1 MRKTYLL
8 LALLLGFTYAHAQQ
22 AQLGAELKKTLDS
35 GTQDWLRITLV
46 FQNQLD
52 FQSLLYSFE
61 ANQTPLDLRAKTVIR
76 EAMRFTSR
84 EQAPVLQQLSR
95 QAGVRNIRSFW
106 ITNVIELEA
115 RPNVIAD
122 LRSLAGI
129 AEIERADAQTFM
141 LIQPVASEES
151 QVEIAN
157 GVEPGLI
164 TVGAR
169 FMWNLGYTG
178 RNRKA
183 MLFDTGVYPNHP
195 AFQGR
200 YLGNRFGNTQSWLG
214 FDLQKP
220 GDKPGSHGT
229 HVIGTILGLDR
240 RTNDTVGLAP
250 NAYFIATDPIVEN
263 LALVRPWTELILPF
277 QWALNPDGDTST
289 TADIPDVINN
299 SWGRFLQDTTVCSG
313 IVTQVIA
320 AVEAAGIANVFSAG
334 NNGPGFQTIGSPAQM
349 TLDTLSIFS
358 VAALDANNLAAGFSS
373 RGPTRCFTD
382 LRTSIK
388 PEVAAPG
395 VNIRSANGPTAYGLK
410 SGTSMASPHVSGCVL
425 LLKEAFPMAS
435 GRQIL
440 NALYQT
446 ATDLGDP
453 GEDNVYGTGLINLQ
467 AAYSFLSQQY
477 TPASPAQGQ
486 DVAIRSL
493 VAIEDGMCYLAD
505 GQHFSLKVAVENKGS
520 QPISNFTLR
529 YTSGSASFQQTFNRP
544 LAVGVTDTVVFSPIP
559 LPLAGQTHSVQ
570 LRLLSNGV
578 EVDTINNLWR
588 EEIFFPVISTAV
600 NENFSNTAAISTKW
614 QVINPDQDGVRWDT
628 TSTIVTNGGTTG
640 MAIRLRESTSR
651 NGQLDYLYLPPV
663 LLTPPMPLPPVYT
676 LSFDI
681 AYNNRNS
688 VFKDS
693 LFVEASG
700 LCSTWKRIFAS
711 GGDSLKTYTLNTP
724 TQSSH
729 WRTIQLRDTLA
740 ALIPTNGIV
749 RVRIVAKNDLG
760 GNMYLTNVRLESAYT
775 SSIIDLNNEFTR
787 VYPNPITDELIIES
801 LTGDLTSFELLTVD
815 GKKISP
821 NYNRE
826 SSSKIVVHTEL
837 LENGLYFVRINAQG
851 KVYTQKIVK
860 L

>member
-1 MRKTYLL
+1 MKKIYLL
-8 LALLLGFTYAHAQQ
+8 IALLLGLQPSIAQHAQI
-22 AQLGAELKKTLDS
+22 GPELQKSLDS
-35 GTQDWLRITLV
+35 GSQDWQRVTLV
-46 FQNQLD
+46 LENQLD
-52 FQSLLYSFE
+52 FQSLLYAFE
-61 ANQTPLDLRAKTVIR
+61 ANQTPLDIRAKTVVR
-76 EAMRFTSR
+76 EAMHFTSR
-84 EQAPVLQQLSR
+84 EQAPVLQQLR
-95 QAGVRNIRSFW
+95 QQSGIRNIRSFW

-115 RPNVIAD
+115 RPNAIAA
-122 LRSLAGI
+122 LQQLAGV

-151 QVEIAN
+151 QLEVAN

-178 RNRKA
+178 RNRRA

-200 YLGNRFGNTQSWLG
+200 YLGNRLGNTQSWLG

-229 HVIGTILGLDR
+229 HVIGTVLGLDR
-240 RTNDTVGLAP
+240 RTSDTVGLAP

-334 NNGPGFQTIGSPAQM
+334 NNGPGLQTIGSPAQM

-395 VNIRSANGPTAYGLK
+395 VNIRSANGPTGYGLK

-477 TPASPAQGQ
+477 TPTSPAQGQ
-486 DVAIRSL
+486 DVSIRSL
-493 VAIEDGMCYLAD
+493 LAVADGMCYLPD
-505 GQHFSLKVAVENKGS
+505 GQHFSLKVAIENKSS

-529 YTSGSASFQQTFNRP
+529 YTSGSATFQQTFNRQ
-544 LAVGVTDTVVFSPIP
+544 LAGGITDTVVFSPIP
-559 LPLAGQTHSVQ
+559 LPLAGQTHLVQ
-570 LRLLSNGV
+570 LRLITNGI

-588 EEIFFPVISTAV
+588 EEIFFPEISTVV
-600 NENFSNTAAISTKW
+600 NEDFSNAATISSKW
-614 QVINPDQDGVRWDT
+614 QAVNPDQDGVRWDT
-628 TSTIVTNGGTTG
+628 ISTIVANGGTTG

-651 NGQLDYLYLPPV
+651 NGQLDYLYVPPV

-700 LCSTWKRIFAS
+700 LCSTWKRIYAN
-711 GGDSLKTYTLNTP
+711 GGDSLKTYTLNAP
-724 TQSSH
+724 TQVSH
-729 WRTIQLRDTLA
+729 WRTVQLRDTLA
-740 ALIPTNGIV
+740 ALVPTNGIV
-749 RVRIVAKNDLG
+749 SVRFVAKNDLG
-760 GNMYLTNVRLESAYT
+760 GNMYLTNVRLESAYAT
-775 SSIIDLNNEFTR
+775 STFDLNNEHTR
-787 VYPNPITDELIIES
+787 VYPNPVTDELIVES
-801 LTGDLTSFELLTVD
+801 IFGELTAVELYTID

-821 NYNRE
+821 PHKKETN
-826 SSSKIVVHTEL
+826 SKIVIQSETL
-837 LENGLYFVRINAQG
+837 DKGLYFVRIQAQG